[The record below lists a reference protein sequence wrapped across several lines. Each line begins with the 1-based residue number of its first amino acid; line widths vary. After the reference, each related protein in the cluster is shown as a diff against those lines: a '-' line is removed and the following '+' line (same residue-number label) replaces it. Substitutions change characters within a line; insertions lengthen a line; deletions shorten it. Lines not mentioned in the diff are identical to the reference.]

1 MKKTQI
7 FIFDLDDTVI
17 DSSHRATLTVDNG
30 QVELDLN
37 AWKQDSTYENIMKD
51 SLLPLASFMR
61 DCINA
66 EHSYVWVC
74 TARNMQSADHDYLAK
89 HGLTPNLVLSRQ
101 LDDDTADHILKKKM
115 IGKLLNLKPFKD
127 CETIFF
133 DDKPKNLQA
142 LESIIDF
149 NLNARPLNDIGAVPM
164 DLWRTA

>member
-17 DSSHRATLTVDNG
+17 DSSHRATLMVDNG
-30 QVELDLN
+30 QVILDLD
-37 AWKQDSTYENIMKD
+37 AWKQDSTRKNIMKD
-51 SLLPLASFMR
+51 SLLPLATYMR
-61 DCINA
+61 ECIQA
-66 EHSYVWVC
+66 EHTYVWVC
-74 TARNMQSADHDYLAK
+74 TARNMQSADHDYLAE

-133 DDKPKNLQA
+133 DDKPKNLKA

-149 NLNARPLNDIGAVPM
+149 NLNATPLNEIGAIPM

>member
-30 QVELDLN
+30 QVVLDLD
-37 AWKQDSTYENIMKD
+37 AWRRDSTHENIMKD
-51 SLLPLASFMR
+51 SLLPLANFMR
-61 DCINA
+61 ECIANPNTF
-66 EHSYVWVC
+66 VWVC
-74 TARNMQSADHDYLAK
+74 TARNMQQADHDFLAE

-101 LDDDTADHILKKKM
+101 LEDETADHILKRKM
-115 IGKLLNLKPFKD
+115 ISKLLNLKPFKD

-142 LESIIDF
+142 LENIIDF
-149 NLNARPLNDIGAVPM
+149 NLNARAINEIGAIPVE
-164 DLWRTA
+164 WSQA

>member
-30 QVELDLN
+30 QVVLDLD
-37 AWKQDSTYENIMKD
+37 AWRQDSTRENIMKD
-51 SLLPLASFMR
+51 SLLPLSNFMR
-61 DCINA
+61 ECIQA
-66 EHSYVWVC
+66 EHTFVWVC
-74 TARNMQSADHDYLAK
+74 TARNMQQADHDFLAE

-101 LDDDTADHILKKKM
+101 LDDDTADDILKRKM
-115 IGKLLNLKPFKD
+115 ISKLLNLQPFKD

-142 LESIIDF
+142 LENIIDF
-149 NLNARPLNDIGAVPM
+149 NLNARAINDIGAIPVE
-164 DLWRTA
+164 WSQS

>member
-1 MKKTQI
+1 MKKTQL
-7 FIFDLDDTVI
+7 FIFDLDDTVV
-17 DSSHRATLTVDNG
+17 DSSHRATLNG
-30 QVELDLN
+30 MDLDLN

-66 EHSYVWVC
+66 EHTYVWVC
-74 TARNMQSADHDYLAK
+74 TARNMQSADHDFLAK
-89 HGLTPNLVLSRQ
+89 HGLTPNLVLSRN
-101 LDDDTADHILKKKM
+101 LDDDTADHILKYKKKK
-115 IGKLLNLKPFKD
+115 KLLNLKPFKD

-149 NLNARPLNDIGAVPM
+149 NLNARPLNDIGAIPM